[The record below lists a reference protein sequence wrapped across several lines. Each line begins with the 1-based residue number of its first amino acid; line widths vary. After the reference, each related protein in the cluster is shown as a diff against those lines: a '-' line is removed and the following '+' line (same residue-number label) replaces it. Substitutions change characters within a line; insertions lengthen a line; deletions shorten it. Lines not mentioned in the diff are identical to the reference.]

1 MKRLICL
8 VCVLVFAAAAFAACG
23 KQDGGSGND
32 GNIGY
37 KNDVKVADLEAAVA
51 EAYGENYVASQELDS
66 GLLKDMMGLDPELY
80 EEAIAKI
87 PMISAHV
94 DTLVIVKAKED
105 NVSSVK
111 EALEKYRQSLV
122 EDTMQYPINVP
133 KIQASEVVAY
143 GNYVC
148 YIMLG
153 FAEDETA
160 GEEELLKQFQ
170 EQNQKAKTAIEEM
183 LKQ

>member
-8 VCVLVFAAAAFAACG
+8 VCVLVLAAAAFAACG

-105 NVSSVK
+105 KVSSVK
-111 EALEKYRQSLV
+111 EALEKYRIPLTCRKSRHRKSLPMV
-122 EDTMQYPINVP
+122 TMYATLCLDLRKMKRRGKRN
-133 KIQASEVVAY
+133 
-143 GNYVC
+143 
-148 YIMLG
+148 
-153 FAEDETA
+153 F
-160 GEEELLKQFQ
+160 
-170 EQNQKAKTAIEEM
+170 
-183 LKQ
+183 